1 MVDISRETH
10 EANSVE
16 TIVDNDGTLCLSE
29 KHRQGG
35 LYHKNLQVL
44 QQNIFQTIENLDE
57 N

>member
-16 TIVDNDGTLCLSE
+16 TIIDNDGTLCLSE

-44 QQNIFQTIENLDE
+44 Q
-57 N
+57 